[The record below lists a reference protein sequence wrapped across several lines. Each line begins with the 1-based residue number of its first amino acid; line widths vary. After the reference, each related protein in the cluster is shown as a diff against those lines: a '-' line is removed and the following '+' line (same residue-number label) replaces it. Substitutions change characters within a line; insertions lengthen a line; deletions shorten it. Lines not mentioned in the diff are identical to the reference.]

1 MVERRPLIVDPG
13 ATPAVR
19 EMFDTDSI
27 PAVLLGRA
35 LAVALTGLDV
45 SSPAVVAATDDLLQ
59 AIGKLQAQTSNKVNK
74 DGSKVLSV
82 NNFTNDERVKLANVA
97 DAATKNAEDPALR
110 DRATHT
116 GVQLLSTISDAG
128 TAAAANLISSP
139 GDNSPDRVLTT
150 DSELISDFSKTSP
163 RNFPDGCL
171 IRTNLPYEENVLLLA
186 EIKGNSYGEGSAP
199 FNLVVQ
205 GYIYQESWITTKA
218 LIQNFP
224 TLKSVIL
231 LNLNGFI
238 AIWLTSIGYYTGFQ
252 AGVTDQR
259 PDRGVE
265 NHVRDLVQAALP
277 TGATHIVSVPVQST
291 LSNANTLNGGGVIES
306 GENENGRYT
315 KFYDGTMICTRRID
329 VYAAGVAYHYM
340 PAAFVGDVFSSL
352 SVTPHSGVWGGLMQC
367 YAESTIWIVNAP
379 SNGGANDLKLTAIGR
394 WK

>member
-1 MVERRPLIVDPG
+1 MAEMRPLAIYPTDAVP
-13 ATPAVR
+13 VR
-19 EMFDTDSI
+19 EMKSGD
-27 PAVLLGRA
+27 VLPVELLATA
-35 LAVALTGLDV
+35 LSLQLTGLNKTD
-45 SSPAVVAATDDLLQ
+45 PAVITAVDTILGAL
-59 AIGKLQAQTSNKVNK
+59 GKLQAQASNKVDK
-74 DGSKVLSV
+74 DGTKVLSD

-97 DAATKNAEDPALR
+97 DAATKNAGDAALR

-116 GVQLLSTISDAG
+116 GVQLLATISDAG

-139 GDNSPDRVLTT
+139 SDNSPGLVLTT

-171 IRTNLPYEENVLLLA
+171 IRTNLPYEEDVLLLA

-205 GYIYQESWITTKA
+205 GYIYHESWITTKA

-224 TLKSVIL
+224 TLKSVTL

-252 AGVTDQR
+252 ARVTDQR

-291 LSNANTLNGGGVIES
+291 LSNANTLNGGAVIES
-306 GENENGRYT
+306 GVNENGRYT

-340 PAAFVGDVFSSL
+340 PAAFVGDVFPSL